1 MQSLY
6 TRIDKT
12 RALLQPTPVEPHE
25 RKAAGHEDEEDMPL
39 AFEAWDWSSLLFA
52 VALTL
57 CLWTAGFLL
66 VKALTPCLIA
76 WLEP

>member
-12 RALLQPTPVEPHE
+12 RVLLQPTPVEPHE
-25 RKAAGHEDEEDMPL
+25 RKAFGHEDEEDMPL
-39 AFEAWDWSSLLFA
+39 AFESWNWNALLLAIVLSLS
-52 VALTL
+52 
-57 CLWTAGFLL
+57 LWTIGFLL
-66 VKALTPCLIA
+66 IKSLVPYLIA